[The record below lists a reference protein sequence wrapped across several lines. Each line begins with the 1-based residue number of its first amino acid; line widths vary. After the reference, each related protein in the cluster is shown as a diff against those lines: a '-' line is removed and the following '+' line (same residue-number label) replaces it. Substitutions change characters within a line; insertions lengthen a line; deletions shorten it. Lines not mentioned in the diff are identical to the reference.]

1 MYVLFSEC
9 SEVGEMMF
17 PLLSRK
23 IRAVVKYLKK
33 KKNPDLLIYGML
45 IIFRFHFPI
54 AKHLEKY
61 FEVIQKINV
70 R

>member
-33 KKNPDLLIYGML
+33 KKKSRFANLWNVNYFQIPFSNCKTLRK
-45 IIFRFHFPI
+45 IF
-54 AKHLEKY
+54 
-61 FEVIQKINV
+61 
-70 R
+70 

>member
-1 MYVLFSEC
+1 MLRGRGDDVSSSIQKDKGCCEVL
-9 SEVGEMMF
+9 
-17 PLLSRK
+17 K
-23 IRAVVKYLKK
+23 KK